1 MQGWSEGGTTA
12 KCQLVPRRPT
22 VKRLRKRVSGKTCP
36 QDSKQAAAL
45 WHKSLPESAKESQQ
59 MQIHG
64 ACLNPSYLSFSLF
77 FTAAH
82 QWVGFAHED
91 RLGKEVMRDD
101 TQVALER
108 EM

>member
-1 MQGWSEGGTTA
+1 
-12 KCQLVPRRPT
+12 
-22 VKRLRKRVSGKTCP
+22 
-36 QDSKQAAAL
+36 
-45 WHKSLPESAKESQQ
+45 